1 MIQCTLRLPNLWDDS
16 IAPLLTDKQD
26 KITRSP
32 AEARQIIEAHIK
44 HLQSLSGEQR
54 NAEFAKI
61 ASTESDCSSAKKG
74 GDLGWFG
81 KGMMQKSFEVSWST
95 ELRSHREAASER
107 WSPRN
112 RIAET

>member
-1 MIQCTLRLPNLWDDS
+1 M
-16 IAPLLTDKQD
+16 QD

-44 HLQSLSGEQR
+44 HLESLSPEQR

-81 KGMMQKSFEVSWST
+81 KGMMQKSFEVSLSPCAQCVRDRRDT
-95 ELRSHREAASER
+95 QSEGVASM
-107 WSPRN
+107 
-112 RIAET
+112 